1 MSDTSDDALYEEK
14 SKSQVKREMHALV
27 DLGRKLTTLKQDQLA
42 LLPLTDML
50 RKALSDAPKHKSN
63 IANKRHMQYV
73 GKLLRDQDID
83 FIQSFLEQIDSSSR
97 EYNERFHALEQW
109 RDRLATE
116 GDAALAEFVNQY
128 PEADR
133 QHLRQL
139 IRQAQQEAAKEK
151 PPAAARKIFK
161 YIRELDEIQRGL
173 R

>member
-1 MSDTSDDALYEEK
+1 MSDNFDDTLEEK
-14 SKSQVKREMHALV
+14 SKSQVKREMHALI
-27 DLGRKLTTLKQDQLA
+27 DLGRRLTTLKADQLA

-50 RKALSDAPKHKSN
+50 RKALTDAPKHKTH

-73 GKLLRDQDID
+73 GKLLRDHDIA
-83 FIQSFLEQIDSSSR
+83 FIESFFNQIDTSSR
-97 EYNERFHALEQW
+97 EYNERFHALENW
-109 RDRLATE
+109 RDRLVS
-116 GDAALAEFVNQY
+116 DADVALSEFTALY

-139 IRQAQQEAAKEK
+139 IRQAQQEAEKEK

-161 YIRELDEIQRGL
+161 YIRELDELQRGL

>member
-1 MSDTSDDALYEEK
+1 MSDTFDDAFEEK
-14 SKSQVKREMHALV
+14 SKSQIKREMHALV
-27 DLGRKLTTLKQDQLA
+27 DLGRKLTTLKKDQLA

-50 RKALSDAPKHKSN
+50 RKALEDAPKHKSN

-109 RDRLATE
+109 RDKLVTE
-116 GDAALAEFVNQY
+116 GDDALTELLNQY
-128 PEADR
+128 PTADR

-139 IRQAQQEAAKEK
+139 IRLAQQEAAQEK

-161 YIRELDEIQRGL
+161 YIRELDETIRGL

>member
-1 MSDTSDDALYEEK
+1 MSDSFDDALEDK
-14 SKSQVKREMHALV
+14 SKSQIKREMHALV

-50 RKALSDAPKHKSN
+50 RKALADAPKHKSH

-109 RDRLATE
+109 RDKLALG
-116 GDAALAEFVNQY
+116 GDAALAEFITLY
-128 PEADR
+128 PDADR

-139 IRQAQQEAAKEK
+139 IRQAQQEAAQEK
-151 PPAAARKIFK
+151 PPTAARKIFK
-161 YIRELDEIQRGL
+161 YIREVDELQRGL

>member
-1 MSDTSDDALYEEK
+1 MSDTFDDAFEEK
-14 SKSQVKREMHALV
+14 SKSQIKREMHALV
-27 DLGRKLTTLKQDQLA
+27 DLGRKLTTLKKDQLA

-50 RKALSDAPKHKSN
+50 RKALEDAPKHKSN

-109 RDRLATE
+109 RDKLVTE
-116 GDAALAEFVNQY
+116 GDDALTELLNQY
-128 PEADR
+128 PTADR

-139 IRQAQQEAAKEK
+139 IRLAQQEATQEK
-151 PPAAARKIFK
+151 SPAAARKIFK
-161 YIRELDEIQRGL
+161 YIRELDETIRGL

>member
-1 MSDTSDDALYEEK
+1 MSDTFDDAFEEK
-14 SKSQVKREMHALV
+14 SKSQIKREMHALV
-27 DLGRKLTTLKQDQLA
+27 DLGKKLTTLKQDQLA

-50 RKALSDAPKHKSN
+50 RKALSDASKHKSN
-63 IANKRHMQYV
+63 IANKRHMQYI

-109 RDRLATE
+109 RDKLVTE
-116 GDAALAEFVNQY
+116 GDNALAELLTQY
-128 PEADR
+128 PTADR

-139 IRQAQQEAAKEK
+139 IRLAQQEAAQDK

-161 YIRELDEIQRGL
+161 YIREFDEAVRGL

>member
-1 MSDTSDDALYEEK
+1 MSDTFDDAFEEK
-14 SKSQVKREMHALV
+14 SKSQIKREMHALV
-27 DLGRKLTTLKQDQLA
+27 DLGRKLTTLKKDQLA

-50 RKALSDAPKHKSN
+50 KKALEDAPKHKSN

-109 RDRLATE
+109 RDRLVSE
-116 GDAALAEFVNQY
+116 GDDALTDLLHQY
-128 PEADR
+128 PTADR

-139 IRQAQQEAAKEK
+139 IRLAQQEAAQEK

-161 YIRELDEIQRGL
+161 YIRELDETIRGL

>member
-1 MSDTSDDALYEEK
+1 MSDTFDDAFEEK
-14 SKSQVKREMHALV
+14 SKSQIKREMHALV
-27 DLGRKLTTLKQDQLA
+27 DLGRKLTTLKKDQLA

-50 RKALSDAPKHKSN
+50 RKALEDAPKHKSN

-97 EYNERFHALEQW
+97 EYNERFHALERW
-109 RDRLATE
+109 RDKLVTE
-116 GDAALAEFVNQY
+116 GDDALTELLNQY
-128 PEADR
+128 PTADR

-139 IRQAQQEAAKEK
+139 IRLAQQEAAQEK

-161 YIRELDEIQRGL
+161 YIRELDETIRGL

>member
-1 MSDTSDDALYEEK
+1 MSNTFDDALDDEK

-27 DLGRKLTTLKQDQLA
+27 DLGRRLTTLKADQLA

-50 RKALSDAPKHKSN
+50 RKALADAPKHKSH

-83 FIQSFLEQIDSSSR
+83 FIQNFLEQTDTSSR
-97 EYNERFHALEQW
+97 EYNERFHAIEQW
-109 RDRLATE
+109 RNKLVAE
-116 GDAALAEFVNQY
+116 GDTALEALVIQY

-151 PPAAARKIFK
+151 PPTASRKIFK
-161 YIRELDEIQRGL
+161 YLRETDEIQRGL